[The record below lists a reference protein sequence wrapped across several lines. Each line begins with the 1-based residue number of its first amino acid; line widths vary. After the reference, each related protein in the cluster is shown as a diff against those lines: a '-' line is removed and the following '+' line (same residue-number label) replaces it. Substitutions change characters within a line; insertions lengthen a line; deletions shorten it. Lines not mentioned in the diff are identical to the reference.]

1 MIVAE
6 DNLVK
11 YLGND
16 LDSLE
21 NKVYSSSLKKLRNY
35 ENNENKEFYQS
46 VKDTG
51 LSLVDYIFLEHQQGN
66 QSLNTLSKE
75 IGIDKDTLRN
85 IFDYLSLPRLTRDE
99 YFSRK
104 SEERERHILHLYG
117 ETGGN
122 ASETGRRVGYTGRNV
137 IWIWSKYGLK
147 PMHRGGARL
156 RQDGS
161 LWERIG
167 TLANYEVQR
176 IVGIYEDL
184 KRTSSYEEKKI
195 IHLVAKR
202 TGHDVVTV
210 ERYIGY
216 WKEHG
221 HVDGALPPLAQDE
234 AKILSVFGE
243 TGSIKEAA
251 RRTFRTYN
259 SVSKILKKNNLK

>member
-1 MIVAE
+1 MIVAG
-6 DNLVK
+6 DNLVE

-21 NKVYSSSLKKLRNY
+21 DKVYSPSLRKLRNY

-51 LSLVDYIFLEHQQGN
+51 LSLVDYLFLEHQQGN
-66 QSLNTLSKE
+66 RSLNTLLKE
-75 IGIDKDTLRN
+75 IGIGRYTLRN

-104 SEERERHILHLYG
+104 SEERERRILHLYR
-117 ETGGN
+117 ETEGN
-122 ASETGRRVGYTGRNV
+122 ASETGRRVGCTGQNV
-137 IWIWSKYGLK
+137 VWIWSKYGLK
-147 PMHRGGARL
+147 SMHRGGAKL

-161 LWERIG
+161 RWGRIG
-167 TLANYEVQR
+167 KLANYEAQQ
-176 IVGIYEDL
+176 IVDIYEDL
-184 KRTSSYEEKKI
+184 KKTNYEENKI

-202 TGHDVVTV
+202 TGHVVTTV
-210 ERYIGY
+210 ERYIAY
-216 WKEHG
+216 WKAHG
-221 HVDGALPPLAQDE
+221 HVNGALPPLAQDE

-251 RRTFRTYN
+251 RRTFRTSK